1 MRIFTSDEQAKLANT
16 LRQYR
21 EWVES
26 AEAEATEK
34 SPDIQAG
41 IKALASAEAFIV
53 YLGKETAPRQAGL
66 AWEWEQRAQLDPM
79 ARDVIKL
86 RKYTTDDK
94 G

>member
-1 MRIFTSDEQAKLANT
+1 MRIFTDDEQAQLANT

-26 AEAEATEK
+26 CEAEATEK
-34 SPDIQAG
+34 SPDMQAG
-41 IKALASAEAFIV
+41 IKALAAEAFIA

-79 ARDVIKL
+79 ARDVIEL
-86 RKYTTDDK
+86 RKYTTTE
-94 G
+94 

>member
-1 MRIFTSDEQAKLANT
+1 MRIFTDDEQAQLANT

-26 AEAEATEK
+26 CEAEATEK

-41 IKALASAEAFIV
+41 IKALAAAEAFIA

-79 ARDVIKL
+79 GRDIIKL
-86 RKYTTDDK
+86 HKYTTTE
-94 G
+94 

>member
-16 LRQYR
+16 LRQFR

-26 AEAEATEK
+26 AEAQATEK

-41 IKALASAEAFIV
+41 IKALTEAEAFIA

-86 RKYTTDDK
+86 HKYTTTE
-94 G
+94 